1 MVSFAFLASASFPA
15 SRSGRDRAMGLRPA
29 YFQHLLQVIHLAQ
42 GVSNYLRNTKG
53 FVRMKYRVKHM
64 GFLACLGLILSSGV
78 GCKTSWQ
85 MPGKDLFSFGK
96 KPSEE
101 TLAGKGPTTTYP
113 ASPASK
119 YSPQQVASAPNG
131 ANQQAMYNATAPAG
145 STAPAGYNAASAN
158 PVGSAAA
165 ANGYAAGYPTG
176 PYGTQ
181 ASMGRSPSLPGS
193 TVAAPGMP
201 GAGTP
206 QAVGP
211 GGLSAMPGASA
222 APTMPNFPQGY
233 STGGYSPVG
242 YAPAS
247 GPAPTNP
254 APTNPAAAL
263 SSPYQP
269 ARSMPPAGAM
279 PPGFGAPVSNSPG
292 MPGAMPGAMPASMPG
307 AMGGMSPYGLP
318 AAPMGAMPGMSAP
331 GASMPPAAPA
341 SWAPPAS
348 GGSAGTMPMPFSP
361 STLSSPMA
369 PPVAPSA
376 PVRQSISSSATDGLG
391 APSMGS
397 AGAGYRPGSTG
408 RPGLSEGGA
417 PSSMATPQNGSG
429 FSAPPSLI
437 R

>member
-1 MVSFAFLASASFPA
+1 
-15 SRSGRDRAMGLRPA
+15 MGLRPA
-29 YFQHLLQVIHLAQ
+29 YSQHLLQVIRLAQ
-42 GVSNYLRNTKG
+42 GVSIYLRNTKG

-145 STAPAGYNAASAN
+145 STAPAGYSAASAN
-158 PVGSAAA
+158 PIGSAAA

-181 ASMGRSPSLPGS
+181 GSMARTGSLPGS
-193 TVAAPGMP
+193 SGATPGMP
-201 GAGTP
+201 GAGSP
-206 QAVGP
+206 QAGGP
-211 GGLSAMPGASA
+211 GGFSTMPGPSP
-222 APTMPNFPQGY
+222 APAVPNYPQGY

-247 GPAPTNP
+247 SPAPG
-254 APTNPAAAL
+254 NPAAAL

-269 ARSMPPAGAM
+269 ARSMPPAGPAAGAM
-279 PPGFGAPVSNSPG
+279 PAGFGAPVSNPQG
-292 MPGAMPGAMPASMPG
+292 MPAMMPG
-307 AMGGMSPYGLP
+307 AMGGMSPAGAP
-318 AAPMGAMPGMSAP
+318 AAPMGAMPGMTAP

-348 GGSAGTMPMPFSP
+348 NGSAVSMPMPFSP

-369 PPVAPSA
+369 PPVTPST

-391 APSMGS
+391 APSMGN

-408 RPGLSEGGA
+408 RPGLSEGAA

-429 FSAPPSLI
+429 FAAPPSLI

>member
-15 SRSGRDRAMGLRPA
+15 SRPGRDRAMGLRPA
-29 YFQHLLQVIHLAQ
+29 NFQHLLQVIRLAQ
-42 GVSNYLRNTKG
+42 GVSIYLRNTKG

-145 STAPAGYNAASAN
+145 STAPAGYSAASAN

-181 ASMGRSPSLPGS
+181 ASMTRPASLPGS
-193 TVAAPGMP
+193 TAAAPGMP
-201 GAGTP
+201 GASAP
-206 QAVGP
+206 QAGGA
-211 GGLSAMPGASA
+211 GGLPAMPGSASA
-222 APTMPNFPQGY
+222 PSMPNYPQGY

-247 GPAPTNP
+247 SPTPN
-254 APTNPAAAL
+254 NPAAAL

-269 ARSMPPAGAM
+269 ARSMPPAGPAAGAM
-279 PPGFGAPVSNSPG
+279 PAGFGAPVSNSPG
-292 MPGAMPGAMPASMPG
+292 MPGAMPGGMPGAMPG
-307 AMGGMSPYGLP
+307 AMGGMSPTGLP

-331 GASMPPAAPA
+331 GASMPPASPA

-348 GGSAGTMPMPFSP
+348 NGSAGSMPMPFSP

-369 PPVAPSA
+369 PPVTPSA

-391 APSMGS
+391 APSMGNAAS
-397 AGAGYRPGSTG
+397 GYRPGSTG
-408 RPGLSEGGA
+408 RPGLSEGAA

-429 FSAPPSLI
+429 FAAPPSLI